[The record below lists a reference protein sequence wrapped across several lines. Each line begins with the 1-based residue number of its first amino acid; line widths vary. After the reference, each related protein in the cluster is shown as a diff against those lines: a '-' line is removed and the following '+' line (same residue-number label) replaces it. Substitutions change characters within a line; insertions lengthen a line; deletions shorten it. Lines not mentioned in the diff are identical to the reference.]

1 LYNKIYH
8 VAVMMNPFLR
18 KILVVILGGISLL
31 VLIYLIASLGG
42 LILQPAKPFAYIE
55 NSKDISIA
63 LHPNW
68 NGLIYIFYIVAAL
81 LVVLIFLLPPDQRKR
96 LLIGLARLAIIG
108 LVIYFLFSQLG
119 SGGTPGPRSEPTDQY
134 YRIKTPG
141 PTVTPAPGVT
151 PAVYIPPGIPPWTSY
166 LAGLLILGIIAG
178 GWGWMAWRG
187 SKKKAPYQSLAEIA
201 RSALSE
207 IDEGKDWGDAILNA
221 YHRMNGAVAHWR
233 GIHRQAGMTPAEFAD
248 FLTSAQLPGEAVRR
262 LTSLFERVRY
272 GSKSS
277 TKADIKEAV
286 ECLTAIMNYCQET
299 R

>member
-1 LYNKIYH
+1 
-8 VAVMMNPFLR
+8 MNPFRR

-63 LHPNW
+63 LRPNW
-68 NGLIYIFYIVAAL
+68 NGLIYIFYIVVAL
-81 LVVLIFLLPPDQRKR
+81 LVVLFFLLPPDQKKR
-96 LLIGLARLAIIG
+96 LLIGLARFAIIG
-108 LVIYFLFSQLG
+108 LVIYLIFSQLG
-119 SGGTPGPRSEPTDQY
+119 SGGTPGPRPEPTDQF
-134 YRIKTPG
+134 YRMKTPG
-141 PTVTPAPGVT
+141 PSATPAPGVT
-151 PAVYIPPGIPPWTSY
+151 PAVYTPPGIPLWTSY
-166 LAGLLILGIIAG
+166 LAGLLILVVIAG

-187 SKKKAPYQSLAEIA
+187 SRKKAPYQSLAEIA

-207 IDEGKDWGDAILNA
+207 IDDGKDWGDAILNA
-221 YHRMNGAVAHWR
+221 YHRMTNAVAHWR
-233 GIHRQAGMTPAEFAD
+233 GIHRQAAMTPAEFAA

-262 LTSLFERVRY
+262 LTSLFEQVRY

-277 TKADIKEAV
+277 TQADIKEAV

>member
-1 LYNKIYH
+1 M
-8 VAVMMNPFLR
+8 AVMMNPFRR

-63 LHPNW
+63 LRPNW
-68 NGLIYIFYIVAAL
+68 NGLIYIFYIVVAL
-81 LVVLIFLLPPDQRKR
+81 LVVLFFLLPPDQKKR
-96 LLIGLARLAIIG
+96 LLIGLARFAIIG
-108 LVIYFLFSQLG
+108 LVIYLIFSQLG
-119 SGGTPGPRSEPTDQY
+119 SGGTPGPRPEPTDQF
-134 YRIKTPG
+134 YRMKTPG
-141 PTVTPAPGVT
+141 PSATPAPCVT
-151 PAVYIPPGIPPWTSY
+151 PAVYTPPGIPLWTSY
-166 LAGLLILGIIAG
+166 LAGLLILVVIAG

-187 SKKKAPYQSLAEIA
+187 SRKKAPYQSLAEIA

-207 IDEGKDWGDAILNA
+207 IDDGKDWGDAILNA
-221 YHRMNGAVAHWR
+221 YHRMTNAVAHWR
-233 GIHRQAGMTPAEFAD
+233 GIHRQAAMTPAEFAA

-262 LTSLFERVRY
+262 LTSLFEQVRY

-277 TKADIKEAV
+277 TQADIKEAV

>member
-1 LYNKIYH
+1 M
-8 VAVMMNPFLR
+8 AVMMNPFRR

-63 LHPNW
+63 LRPNW
-68 NGLIYIFYIVAAL
+68 NGLIYIFYIVVAL
-81 LVVLIFLLPPDQRKR
+81 LVVLFFLLPPDQKKR
-96 LLIGLARLAIIG
+96 LLIGLARFAIIG
-108 LVIYFLFSQLG
+108 LVIYLIFSQLG
-119 SGGTPGPRSEPTDQY
+119 SGGTPGPRPEPTDQF
-134 YRIKTPG
+134 YRMKTPG
-141 PTVTPAPGVT
+141 PSATPAPGVT
-151 PAVYIPPGIPPWTSY
+151 PAVYTPPGIPLWTSY
-166 LAGLLILGIIAG
+166 LAGLLILVVIAG

-187 SKKKAPYQSLAEIA
+187 SRKKAPYQSLAEIA

-207 IDEGKDWGDAILNA
+207 IDDGKDWGDAILNA
-221 YHRMNGAVAHWR
+221 YHRMTNAVAHWR
-233 GIHRQAGMTPAEFAD
+233 GIHRQAAMTPAEFAA

-262 LTSLFERVRY
+262 LTSLFEQVRY

-277 TKADIKEAV
+277 TQADIKEAV
-286 ECLTAIMNYCQET
+286 KCLTAIMNYCQET

>member
-1 LYNKIYH
+1 M
-8 VAVMMNPFLR
+8 AVMMNPFRR

-63 LHPNW
+63 LRPNW
-68 NGLIYIFYIVAAL
+68 NGLIYIFYIVVAL
-81 LVVLIFLLPPDQRKR
+81 LVVLFFLLPPDQKKR
-96 LLIGLARLAIIG
+96 LLIGLARFAIIG
-108 LVIYFLFSQLG
+108 LVIYLIFSQLG
-119 SGGTPGPRSEPTDQY
+119 SGGTPGPRPEPTDQF
-134 YRIKTPG
+134 YRMKTPG
-141 PTVTPAPGVT
+141 PSATPAPGVT
-151 PAVYIPPGIPPWTSY
+151 PAVYTPPGIPLWTSY
-166 LAGLLILGIIAG
+166 LAGLLILVVIAG

-187 SKKKAPYQSLAEIA
+187 SRKKAPYQSLAEIA

-207 IDEGKDWGDAILNA
+207 IDDGKDWGDAILNA
-221 YHRMNGAVAHWR
+221 YHRMTNAVAHWR
-233 GIHRQAGMTPAEFAD
+233 GIHRQAAMTPAEFAA

-262 LTSLFERVRY
+262 LTSLFEQVRY

-277 TKADIKEAV
+277 TQADIKEAV

>member
-1 LYNKIYH
+1 
-8 VAVMMNPFLR
+8 MNPFRR

-63 LHPNW
+63 LRPNW
-68 NGLIYIFYIVAAL
+68 NGLIYIFYIVVAL
-81 LVVLIFLLPPDQRKR
+81 LVVLFFLLPPDQKKR
-96 LLIGLARLAIIG
+96 LLIGLARFAIIG
-108 LVIYFLFSQLG
+108 LVIYLIFSQLG
-119 SGGTPGPRSEPTDQY
+119 SGGTPGPRPEPTDQF
-134 YRIKTPG
+134 YRMKTPG
-141 PTVTPAPGVT
+141 PSATPAPCVT
-151 PAVYIPPGIPPWTSY
+151 PAVYTPPGIPLWTSY
-166 LAGLLILGIIAG
+166 LAGLLILVVIAG

-187 SKKKAPYQSLAEIA
+187 SRKKAPYQSLAEIA

-207 IDEGKDWGDAILNA
+207 IDDGKDWGDAILNA
-221 YHRMNGAVAHWR
+221 YHRMTNAVAHWR
-233 GIHRQAGMTPAEFAD
+233 GIHRQAAMTPAEFAA

-262 LTSLFERVRY
+262 LTSLFEQVRY

-277 TKADIKEAV
+277 TQADIKEAV